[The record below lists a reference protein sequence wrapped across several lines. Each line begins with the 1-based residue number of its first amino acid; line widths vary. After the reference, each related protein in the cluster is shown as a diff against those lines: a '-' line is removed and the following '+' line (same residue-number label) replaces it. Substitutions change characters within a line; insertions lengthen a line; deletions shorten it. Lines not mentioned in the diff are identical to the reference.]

1 MIDEYYEG
9 KGCKCHAHSEWE
21 CACPDVDWTD
31 PEVYKLRDEVKELK
45 KWKEAIEEQLEICG
59 LNTINYKDPK
69 EALYHLVH
77 YQMEGAYN
85 EGVRASGW
93 KEAVLEELITW
104 HIYSRE
110 HENNPKK
117 ALHDLAVLNS
127 DVAIYFYEQG
137 KWHKKLK
144 NKIIEIWYSTPFPY
158 WLYKIGKIQPPL

>member
-31 PEVYKLRDEVKELK
+31 PEVYELR

-85 EGVRASGW
+85 EGLRASEW
-93 KEAVLEELITW
+93 KEAVLEELMTW
-104 HIYSRE
+104 HIYRYE
-110 HENNPKK
+110 HEKNPRK
-117 ALHDLAVLNS
+117 ALHDLALVNS
-127 DVAIYFYEQG
+127 DVAIYFHEQK
-137 KWHKKLK
+137 KWHKRLK
-144 NKIIEIWYSTPFPY
+144 NKIIEIWYRTPFPY
-158 WLYKIGKIQPPL
+158 WLYKLAKIQPPF